1 MIPATYDPK
10 KVGELFLEDPA
21 RIAASAP
28 ELPRADSDKLRIA
41 AFGIDCQ
48 VSFCHPGGSLF
59 VPGAVEDSRRAV
71 EWIYHHAA
79 KITTVVFSLDTHRLH
94 QVFHAASWKGLDGR
108 PPAPF
113 TVIDA
118 RNVKEGRWIPLY
130 APAAAAI
137 EYCERLEAGGRYVLT
152 IWPYHVLQGGIGNAL
167 LPSIHEAALWHG
179 FARGTDPLFEVKGL
193 HPMTENFS
201 VLSPEVRELQG
212 RALGEFNTRLF
223 DLLMGHDRVYVFG
236 QAKSHCVLST
246 LRDLEQECRRRDP
259 SLLRRI
265 FILEDA
271 MSPVPAVPGLDF
283 PALADAGIR
292 DLARAGMNVVRT
304 LDELR

>member
-1 MIPATYDPK
+1 MIPDPK
-10 KVGELFLEDPA
+10 NVGGLFLEDPA
-21 RIAASAP
+21 RIAAAAP
-28 ELPRADSDKLRIA
+28 ALPPAASDKVRIA

-59 VPGAVEDSRRAV
+59 VPGAVEDSRRTV
-71 EWIYHHAA
+71 DWIIRNVARL
-79 KITTVVFSLDTHRLH
+79 TTLVFSLDTHSLH
-94 QVFHAASWKGLDGR
+94 QVFHPVSWQGPDGR

-113 TVIDA
+113 TVISAKDV
-118 RNVKEGRWIPLY
+118 REGRWIPRY
-130 APAAAAI
+130 ASAAAAL

-167 LPSIHEAALWHG
+167 LPSIHEAALFHS
-179 FARGTDPLFEVKGL
+179 FARRTDPVFEVKGR
-193 HPMTENFS
+193 HPLTENFS

-212 RALGEFNTRLF
+212 ETLGGFNGRLF

-246 LRDLEQECRRRDP
+246 LRDLSGECRRRDP
-259 SLLRRI
+259 ALLKRI

-292 DLARAGMNVVRT
+292 DLGAAGMNVVRT
-304 LDELR
+304 VDDLR